1 MATLRE
7 KRDKKKERKDG
18 SRESEDCF
26 DRTLIRLIELLFTDF
41 IDTDGMEN
49 DGVMEER
56 FD

>member
-1 MATLRE
+1 MEEVKQGEYHISPMALYLWM
-7 KRDKKKERKDG
+7 
-18 SRESEDCF
+18 EDCF